1 MSIYKKLMNIQEELK
16 APKGQYNSFGK
27 YKYRSCEDIL
37 EAVKPILV
45 KNKCTLIIADT
56 LENIG
61 DRYYIKAT
69 VKVIDIETG
78 EAVENTAFARE
89 EESRKGMNGDQLTGA
104 CSSYARKYAL
114 NGMFCID
121 DTKDSDTGKP
131 DNVVKEKSENKEDSK
146 KKIDDILKQV
156 GEDDDILYEV
166 LIDFRLQA
174 LKEATSEQ
182 LDSISEEISR
192 RKGIR
197 CIEKKLGNDENLIK
211 ETLKKYNIDSL
222 EKASLSQIRKIYK
235 EIKK

>member
-45 KNKCTLIIADT
+45 KNKCTLIIADS

-61 DRYYIKAT
+61 ERYYIKAT

-131 DNVVKEKSENKEDSK
+131 DNSKEKYPSQEDKVEPDTTKIGKAKKMILDLIGDNDDLLEKQLEMQGLKCLNDANENQLRIIYKNLQMEL
-146 KKIDDILKQV
+146 KKIGAKN
-156 GEDDDILYEV
+156 GST
-166 LIDFRLQA
+166 A
-174 LKEATSEQ
+174 
-182 LDSISEEISR
+182 
-192 RKGIR
+192 
-197 CIEKKLGNDENLIK
+197 
-211 ETLKKYNIDSL
+211 
-222 EKASLSQIRKIYK
+222 QII
-235 EIKK
+235 

>member
-45 KNKCTLIIADT
+45 KNKCTLIIADS

-61 DRYYIKAT
+61 ERYYVKAT

-131 DNVVKEKSENKEDSK
+131 DNSKERYSSQEDKVEPDTTKIGKAKKMILDLIGDNDDLLEKQLQMQGLKCLNDANENQLRIIYKNLQMEL
-146 KKIDDILKQV
+146 KKIGAKN
-156 GEDDDILYEV
+156 GST
-166 LIDFRLQA
+166 A
-174 LKEATSEQ
+174 
-182 LDSISEEISR
+182 
-192 RKGIR
+192 
-197 CIEKKLGNDENLIK
+197 
-211 ETLKKYNIDSL
+211 
-222 EKASLSQIRKIYK
+222 QII
-235 EIKK
+235 

>member
-45 KNKCTLIIADT
+45 KNKCTLIIADS

-61 DRYYIKAT
+61 ERYYVKAT

-131 DNVVKEKSENKEDSK
+131 DNSKERYSSQEDKVEPDKTKIGKAKKMILELVEDNDELLEKQLQMQGIKCLNDASENQLKIIYKNLQMEL
-146 KKIDDILKQV
+146 KKI
-156 GEDDDILYEV
+156 EV
-166 LIDFRLQA
+166 
-174 LKEATSEQ
+174 
-182 LDSISEEISR
+182 
-192 RKGIR
+192 
-197 CIEKKLGNDENLIK
+197 
-211 ETLKKYNIDSL
+211 YNNGDNR
-222 EKASLSQIRKIYK
+222 A
-235 EIKK
+235 

>member
-45 KNKCTLIIADT
+45 KNKCTLIIADS

-61 DRYYIKAT
+61 ERYYVKAT

-131 DNVVKEKSENKEDSK
+131 DNSKEKPDEELKNKIEEIK
-146 KKIDDILKQV
+146 KNA
-156 GEDDDILYEV
+156 GEDDDILYDI
-166 LIDFRLQA
+166 LMDFRLQG
-174 LKEATSEQ
+174 LKEATSRQ
-182 LDSISEEISR
+182 LDDISEELSR

-197 CIEKKLGNDENLIK
+197 CIENKLGNDEKLIK
-211 ETLKKYNIDSL
+211 ETLKKYNIDSW
-222 EKASLSQIRKIYK
+222 EKANLTQVRKIYK
-235 EIKK
+235 ELKK

>member
-45 KNKCTLIIADT
+45 KNKCTLIIADS

-61 DRYYIKAT
+61 ERYYVKAT

-131 DNVVKEKSENKEDSK
+131 DNSKERYSSQEDKVEPDTTKIGKAKKMILELVEDNDELLEKQLQMQGIKCLNDASENQL
-146 KKIDDILKQV
+146 KIIYKN
-156 GEDDDILYEV
+156 
-166 LIDFRLQA
+166 LQM
-174 LKEATSEQ
+174 E
-182 LDSISEEISR
+182 
-192 RKGIR
+192 
-197 CIEKKLGNDENLIK
+197 
-211 ETLKKYNIDSL
+211 LKK
-222 EKASLSQIRKIYK
+222 
-235 EIKK
+235 